1 MENKLKKDKEKVNS
15 SKENSELRKSVE
27 DLEKEVK
34 ELKGRLDEL
43 NKKKDNTITS
53 ESISPNNSSEGI
65 LKVLHQVP
73 LQVQKSRRNCH
84 KVQI

>member
-43 NKKKDNTITS
+43 NKKKVNAITN
-53 ESISPNNSSEGI
+53 EYISPINSSEGI
-65 LKVLHQVP
+65 LKSITP
-73 LQVQKSRRNCH
+73 SAFASTKE
-84 KVQI
+84 